1 MRPLKNR
8 HSGFRQKAGQFNFLE
23 ICSYD
28 EPRFFRGRI
37 NFNAASNIKLF
48 SLMTATRIIRAGNS
62 ASCFVALLTGALLLA
77 GGNAFADAYTIDATG
92 VDWSRGENIWINED
106 GNPVQTYFTGVI
118 DITLTDTGSNQQW
131 NRDTLC
137 VDLFTDIYIG
147 QTYGTTVLHPN
158 NVSGKNLT
166 RVSWLVDNALLPAQN
181 NSYSSVLPSS
191 DWVTNSAQGAGIQLA
206 IWDIV
211 HDNGDGFSAGRLQAS
226 GNPANPTP
234 SDVISWAN
242 TYETLSLNQS
252 SDLAYIYDNVSLSDG
267 APAQML
273 AGPEFADNGP
283 APAPEPSTCQFMLV
297 SLAGGI
303 GLWFRRRR

>member
-1 MRPLKNR
+1 MFNLLNTLILAATTSRMMRQGLALYFAMPL
-8 HSGFRQKAGQFNFLE
+8 
-23 ICSYD
+23 
-28 EPRFFRGRI
+28 
-37 NFNAASNIKLF
+37 
-48 SLMTATRIIRAGNS
+48 TA
-62 ASCFVALLTGALLLA
+62 ALLLVV
-77 GGNAFADAYTIDATG
+77 GNASAATNTIAPTG
-92 VDWSRGENIWINED
+92 VDWNRGGSVWLRED
-106 GNPVQTYFTGVI
+106 GSDVQAYFAGVI
-118 DITLTDTGSNQQW
+118 FISLYDQAGDQW

-137 VDLFTDIYIG
+137 VDLFTDINLG
-147 QTYGTTVLHPN
+147 VTYGTTVLHPDD
-158 NVSGKNLT
+158 VSGKNLT

-283 APAPEPSTCQFMLV
+283 IPVPEPSTCQFMLV
-297 SLAGGI
+297 SLAGWI